1 MSSTRSTSA
10 RLRYRSS
17 PTAAIISVVGEFLRN
32 GKLLTLMLGHF
43 TVDSYVGVIPILYPL
58 LIGRF
63 RLSLATVGLVSLAYS
78 GMAAI
83 SQPLFGLLADRFG
96 TRFTGLALAWTAITF
111 AVVGFVDSFPLLLA
125 LASGLGSGAFHPLG
139 ALDVRG
145 LLPTWR
151 RSFGMSVYVTAGTVG
166 VAAGPLIGI
175 LLFGAYGIHG
185 TGLLVI
191 PGLVTGGYL
200 LWRMR
205 AQPSATRAAIRTATL
220 SSRGVPVLALAAV
233 IGVMMSRSWTVNV
246 FQAFTPTWY
255 RQLGYGPEFY
265 GPLATILVLA
275 SAAGT
280 VGCGSLADRY
290 GRRTVIL
297 ATLVLSA
304 SAILLYTMFPGPWAF
319 ASAILIGFL
328 AASTAPLLLLM
339 AQQLMATR
347 AGLASGLVMGLG
359 FVTGAI
365 GIPINGAIGDAIGLQ
380 NSLMTHVILVAV
392 TIVVAW
398 FLPNEREIERYSDV
412 VPAITPAIA
421 E

>member
-1 MSSTRSTSA
+1 MKD
-10 RLRYRSS
+10 L
-17 PTAAIISVVGEFLRN
+17 LRN
-32 GKLLTLMLGHF
+32 GRLVTLMLGHF
-43 TVDSYVGVIPILYPL
+43 TVDSYVGVIPILYPI

-63 RLSLATVGLVSLAYS
+63 HLNLATVGLISLAY
-78 GMAAI
+78 GGTAAI

-96 TRFTGLALAWTAITF
+96 TRFTGLALVWTAITF
-111 AVVGFVDSFPLLLA
+111 SAVGFVNSFPLLVALA
-125 LASGLGSGAFHPLG
+125 LASGVGSGAFHPLG

-145 LLPTWR
+145 LLQAWR

-175 LLFGAYGIHG
+175 LVFGAFGIHG
-185 TGLLVI
+185 TGLLVV

-205 AQPSATRAAIRTATL
+205 GLPRAAPGAVRRPGLGAQ
-220 SSRGVPVLALAAV
+220 SVPVFGLAVV
-233 IGVMMSRSWTVNV
+233 IAVMMSRSWTVNV

-255 RQLGYGPEFY
+255 RELGYGPAFY
-265 GPLATILVLA
+265 GPLATTLVLA
-275 SAAGT
+275 SAVGT

-297 ATLVLSA
+297 TTLVLTVP
-304 SAILLYTMFPGPWAF
+304 AILLFTMFPGPWAF
-319 ASAILIGFL
+319 ASGILIGFL

-339 AQQLMATR
+339 AQQLMAAR

-365 GIPINGAIGDAIGLQ
+365 GVPINGAIADAIGLQ
-380 NSLMTHVILVAV
+380 RSLMTHVILVIITV
-392 TIVVAW
+392 GIAW
-398 FLPNEREIERYSDV
+398 FLPREDEVERYAV
-412 VPAITPAIA
+412 AYTPAT
-421 E
+421 

>member
-1 MSSTRSTSA
+1 
-10 RLRYRSS
+10 LKD
-17 PTAAIISVVGEFLRN
+17 FLRS

-43 TVDSYVGVIPILYPL
+43 TVDSYVGVIPVLYPL
-58 LIGRF
+58 LIARF
-63 RLSLATVGLVSLAYS
+63 SLSLATVGLVSLAYG

-96 TRFTGLALAWTAITF
+96 TRFTGLALAWTALTF
-111 AVVGFVDSFPLLLA
+111 SVVGFVTSFPLLLALA

-145 LLPTWR
+145 LLPAWR
-151 RSFGMSVYVTAGTVG
+151 RSFGMSIYVTAGTVG

-175 LLFGAYGIHG
+175 LAFGAFGVHG

-205 AQPSATRAAIRTATL
+205 MEPASVAAAATRAAHAAGPAPIF
-220 SSRGVPVLALAAV
+220 ALAAV

-255 RQLGYGPEFY
+255 KLLGYGPEFY
-265 GPLATILVLA
+265 GPLATTLVLA
-275 SAAGT
+275 SAVGT
-280 VGCGSLADRY
+280 VGCGSLADRF

-297 ATLVLSA
+297 ATLVLSVP
-304 SAILLYTMFPGPWAF
+304 AILLYTMFPGPWAF
-319 ASAILIGFL
+319 GSAVLIGFL
-328 AASTAPLLLLM
+328 AASTAPLMLLM
-339 AQQLMATR
+339 AQQLMAAR

-365 GIPINGAIGDAIGLQ
+365 GVPINGAIADAIGLQ
-380 NSLMTHVILVAV
+380 KSLTTHVILVIA
-392 TIVVAW
+392 TIAIAW
-398 FLPNEREIERYSDV
+398 FLPREEEMDRYAVRQEPLIAAGERV
-412 VPAITPAIA
+412 
-421 E
+421 